1 MLRNIKWNML
11 AINLCIDIVLIVLT
25 FIFAPLENI
34 EKIKVSLA
42 FFGFGIISSIFMA
55 IFLYVNFV
63 SDEWRFQVFS
73 IFFLF
78 GAFISTIFMSINS
91 IKLDYI
97 FSLMIPIINIFF
109 ICLYSKVY
117 IWKIDHNEFIEKRNF
132 NRAKRKWDR

>member
-63 SDEWRFQVFS
+63 CDEWRFQVFS

>member
-78 GAFISTIFMSINS
+78 GAFISIIFMSINS